1 MYVTLATC
9 RVPPLFKPPLFKDL
23 CTILHPIS
31 CPYLP
36 YASSQCG
43 SLENS
48 LLFFKKKKKLFLFSL
63 HKKKIPM
70 KVFSTTTAYPLCS
83 AVCQAC
89 QNSAGSPHG
98 MHVCVRTLPWC
109 GQDVG
114 CKMKPTSCPQVCKK
128 KILNLDRRLFVGWMH
143 WLY

>member
-1 MYVTLATC
+1 MCMSHWQLAEC
-9 RVPPLFKPPLFKDL
+9 LL
-23 CTILHPIS
+23 CL
-31 CPYLP
+31 
-36 YASSQCG
+36 
-43 SLENS
+43 S
-48 LLFFKKKKKLFLFSL
+48 LLCLRTYAQFYIQFPALIFLMPAHSVVHWKTVCFFLKKKKLFLFSL